1 MPNGVIGNSE
11 TAFKLADIIPLTV
24 DAIEENLKNISSQA
38 QTIKDAWD
46 AKDNGNID
54 DMVSSI
60 RTAINKSMESVGAV
74 EKDVRA
80 YAEFLERHGM

>member
-1 MPNGVIGNSE
+1 MPNGVIGDSE

-24 DAIEENLKNISSQA
+24 DAIEENLKNLSSQA
-38 QTIKDAWD
+38 QTIKDAWE

-74 EKDVRA
+74 EKNVRA
-80 YAEFLERHGM
+80 YAEFLKRRGM